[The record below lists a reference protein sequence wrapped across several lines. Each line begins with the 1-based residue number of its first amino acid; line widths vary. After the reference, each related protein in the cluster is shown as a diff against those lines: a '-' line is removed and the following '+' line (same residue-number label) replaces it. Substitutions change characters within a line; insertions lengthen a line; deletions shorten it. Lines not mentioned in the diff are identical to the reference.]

1 MELSWE
7 VAVMVCVSLALLVKE
22 KVGYEMAVV
31 NAKKILRVSGVDVWM
46 SVLLAMM
53 RDREKD

>member
-7 VAVMVCVSLALLVKE
+7 VAVMVCVSVALLVKE
-22 KVGYEMAVV
+22 KIEYEMAAV
-31 NAKKILRVSGVDVWM
+31 NAKEILRASDEDVWM
-46 SVLLAMM
+46 SALLVMI